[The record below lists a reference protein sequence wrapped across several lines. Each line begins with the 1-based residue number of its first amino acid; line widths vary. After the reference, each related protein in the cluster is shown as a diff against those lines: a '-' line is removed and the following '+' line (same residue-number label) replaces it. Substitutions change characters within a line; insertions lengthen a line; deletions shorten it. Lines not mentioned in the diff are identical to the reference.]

1 MDVARLKLYSL
12 IGEGYKAVL
21 EGRVSSLDEVR
32 ERMNQRRNDREHKKL
47 LEESEQEIVDIN
59 LK

>member
-32 ERMNQRRNDREHKKL
+32 KRMNQRRNDREYKKL